1 MVSKGS
7 RKASRKGSRK
17 ASRKGSRKAS
27 RKGSRKGSR
36 KASRKA
42 SRKSRKGSRKSRKGS
57 RKSRKG
63 RRCGMW
69 GGAYD
74 AAALS
79 RAQGEQFLSNYPT
92 QRAQSGGAYGNYTG
106 NGAPVGDQGLLDP
119 ALRDMARIQ
128 PLDTKLTE
136 INGMR
141 DPDQMGG
148 MPTMSGGRRRNTRKS
163 KKSKKSKK
171 DSRKSKK
178 SKKSKKSS
186 RKGRSQRGGSHGNY
200 SGAGQPMSAPNM
212 LLSSSDAAKAG
223 TADFSNPL
231 LKN

>member
-27 RKGSRKGSR
+27 RKASRKGSR
-36 KASRKA
+36 KA
-42 SRKSRKGSRKSRKGS
+42 SRKGSRKSRKGS

-119 ALRDMARIQ
+119 ALRDMARVQ

-163 KKSKKSKK
+163 KKSKKN
-171 DSRKSKK
+171 
-178 SKKSKKSS
+178 S
-186 RKGRSQRGGSHGNY
+186 RKGRKGQRGGSHGNY

-223 TADFSNPL
+223 TGDFSNPL

>member
-17 ASRKGSRKAS
+17 ASRKAS
-27 RKGSRKGSR
+27 RKGSRK
-36 KASRKA
+36 A
-42 SRKSRKGSRKSRKGS
+42 SRKGSRKSRKGS

-119 ALRDMARIQ
+119 ALRDMARVQ

-163 KKSKKSKK
+163 KKSKKN
-171 DSRKSKK
+171 
-178 SKKSKKSS
+178 S
-186 RKGRSQRGGSHGNY
+186 RKGRKGQRGGSHGNY

-223 TADFSNPL
+223 TGDFSNPL

>member
-7 RKASRKGSRK
+7 RKNRKGSRK
-17 ASRKGSRKAS
+17 ADRKGSRKAV
-27 RKGSRKGSR
+27 
-36 KASRKA
+36 
-42 SRKSRKGSRKSRKGS
+42 RKGS

-119 ALRDMARIQ
+119 ALRDMARVQ

-148 MPTMSGGRRRNTRKS
+148 MATMNGGGRRRNTRKA

-171 DSRKSKK
+171 GSRKSKK
-178 SKKSKKSS
+178 SKKNS
-186 RKGRSQRGGSHGNY
+186 RKGRKGCKGRSQRGGSYGNY
-200 SGAGQPMSAPNM
+200 SGDGQPISAPNM
-212 LLSSSDAAKAG
+212 LLSSSEAAKAG
-223 TADFSNPL
+223 TGDFSNPL